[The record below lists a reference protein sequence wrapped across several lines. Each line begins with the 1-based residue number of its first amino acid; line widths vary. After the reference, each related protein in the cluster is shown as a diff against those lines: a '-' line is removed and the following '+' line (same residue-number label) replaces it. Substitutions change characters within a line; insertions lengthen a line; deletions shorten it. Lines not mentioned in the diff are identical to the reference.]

1 MNILIVGGAGY
12 IGSHA
17 ARLLAELGHKP
28 VIFDNLSTGH
38 KETVREFQFIKGDLR
53 KPADI
58 KKALK
63 SCSIDAVMHF
73 SALALVGESME
84 KPALYYENNIT
95 GGLNL
100 LNAMIEAGV
109 KKIIFSSSAAVYG
122 IPKKVPVEEN
132 HPLNPIN
139 PYGNTK
145 LGFERILED
154 YRNAYGIGFTALR
167 YFNAAGA
174 SLDAGIG
181 ENHPVETHLIPRAIL
196 SAMGKLKDFCIFGT
210 DYPTKDGTCVRDY
223 VHVLDLAQAH
233 ILALEKLKLGR
244 GAVYNLGSEKGF
256 SVKEV
261 VDLTQEVTGRKIKAR
276 YGRRRP
282 GDPPVLV
289 ASSKKIKKELGW
301 NPAYSDL
308 KTIITTAYNWH
319 MSDDYRLED

>member
-1 MNILIVGGAGY
+1 MNILVIGGAGY
-12 IGSHA
+12 IGSHTV
-17 ARLLAELGHKP
+17 RLLHQRGHRP

-38 KETVREFQFIKGDLR
+38 REAVSQFHFIKGDLR

-63 SCSIDAVMHF
+63 SYRIDAVMHF

-84 KPALYYENNIT
+84 RPALYYENNII

-100 LNAMIEAGV
+100 LNAMLEAGV

-122 IPKKVPVEEN
+122 IPKKAPIEEN
-132 HPLNPIN
+132 HPVSPIN

-154 YRNAYGIGFTALR
+154 FRNAYGIGFTALR

-174 SLDAGIG
+174 SLDASIG

-223 VHVLDLAQAH
+223 VHVLDLAEAH
-233 ILALEKLKLGR
+233 ILALEKLKPGK
-244 GAVYNLGSEKGF
+244 GTVYNLGSERGF

-261 VDLTQEVTGRKIKAR
+261 VELTQKITGRKIKAR

-282 GDPPVLV
+282 GDPPVLI
-289 ASSKKIKKELGW
+289 ARSKKIKKELGW
-301 NPAYSDL
+301 KPAYSDL

-319 MSDDYRLED
+319 MSDYCRLED